1 MYRRRGNTFD
11 LQARRVRFIDELR
24 EAQFVSISADA
35 NSITGLKSGNGG
47 ELPVFR
53 LDPPV
58 IGSVF
63 PIHGEDRLVLSPADV
78 PPLLRSGIKLIED
91 RRFDVHHGVDVLGI
105 LRAYGPI

>member
-1 MYRRRGNTFD
+1 
-11 LQARRVRFIDELR
+11 VRFSDELR
-24 EAQFVSISADA
+24 EAQLVSISADS
-35 NSITGLKSGNGG
+35 NSITGLKQADGK

-78 PPLLRSGIKLIED
+78 PPLLRAGIKTD
-91 RRFDVHHGVDVLGI
+91 RGPA
-105 LRAYGPI
+105 LR